1 MNTRL
6 IRFLV
11 YVLGAVSLA
20 GFTPAFAAAADP
32 IPSYAPMFSDF
43 NGDNQIDQVT
53 LTSEGSTKHIRITLG
68 KSTSRLLH
76 FETEVNERGR
86 LYYGDFD
93 NDGDIDL
100 IWSSQTN
107 PGSQIIWAG
116 DGRGNF
122 SKLSRTDEAAHSFEC
137 SFESEPP
144 SKTID
149 DSDAQTPACV
159 ISSVFCGGPIHA
171 PPRLQSPGP
180 EKRIHS
186 DGQSSLSAYSGSVSA
201 ERGPP
206 GLPSSY

>member
-11 YVLGAVSLA
+11 YVLGAASLA
-20 GFTPAFAAAADP
+20 GFAPAFAAGADS

-68 KSTSRLLH
+68 KSTSRSLH
-76 FETEVNERGR
+76 FETGVNERGR

-93 NDGDIDL
+93 NDGDVDL
-100 IWSSQTN
+100 IWASQTN

-122 SKLSRTDEAAHSFEC
+122 SKLNRGDEAARSFKGLL
-137 SFESEPP
+137 ESQPP
-144 SKTID
+144 SKAID

-159 ISSVFCGGPIHA
+159 ISSVFCGGPVHA
-171 PPRLQSPGP
+171 PPRIETP
-180 EKRIHS
+180 ESEKLLTA
-186 DGQSSLSAYSGSVSA
+186 DGQSALIVYSGSVSA
-201 ERGPP
+201 QRGPP
-206 GLPSSY
+206 LLPASH